1 MSDKFDWNDK
11 DAVVVQR
18 VDAIAVY
25 QNEKGDIVVRQQD
38 SMGGDDHYIIIP
50 PDRVNDVLNALV
62 VEYEA
67 IQEAT
72 KG

>member
-25 QNEKGDIVVRQQD
+25 QNEKGDIVIRQQD

-50 PDRVNDVLNALV
+50 PDRVNDVLNAIV

>member
-25 QNEKGDIVVRQQD
+25 QNEKGDIVIRQQD
-38 SMGGDDHYIIIP
+38 SMGEDDHYIVIP
-50 PDRVNDVLNALV
+50 PDRVKDVLNAIV

-72 KG
+72 QG